1 MLLGATRHWRC
12 GDNVSAA
19 RAARQWPGDA
29 HVSRVG
35 ADTAAP
41 QIAGQ
46 LQIVGAA
53 EVAGYCCGVAL
64 VAVYGVVH
72 VAHVFVGDAASQG
85 F

>member
-12 GDNVSAA
+12 GGECYGEACRVSE
-19 RAARQWPGDA
+19 RPLQSYK
-29 HVSRVG
+29 SRGVVG
-35 ADTAAP
+35 AATAA
-41 QIAGQ
+41 
-46 LQIVGAA
+46 LQIVTAA
-53 EVAGYCCGVAL
+53 EVVGYCCGVAL